1 MWNDIRQNYASALA
15 FALACPLL
23 FLVPVVV
30 EMAQHVVELLAGMY
44 AGEAGARAAEADPLR
59 LQFGFAKTL
68 ALLLPGYWFVRY
80 LLFGNDAARAR
91 AVEWPAAGLYAVI
104 FVLMAIQFWLSL
116 FAPSLPELVGL
127 AGGAATALSV
137 VKAILL
143 QVMAIYLIA
152 WLVAWPM
159 GNASIGPVR
168 SFAIMHGSFWYAI
181 GLFVAG
187 FLPLM
192 LLHYALAIAA
202 VLWLP
207 DWLDWAAMIIDA
219 IVVGFL
225 ALTMAGANAL
235 AAQRAA
241 ARKGIALK
249 PGA

>member
-1 MWNDIRQNYASALA
+1 MWSDIKAIYRTAWA
-15 FALACPLL
+15 FALVCPLL
-23 FLVPVVV
+23 FLVPVLV

-44 AGEAGARAAEADPLR
+44 INEAGAKAAEADPLR
-59 LQFGFAKTL
+59 LQFGLAKTL

-80 LLFGNDAARAR
+80 LLLGNDPARAR
-91 AVEWPAAGLYAVI
+91 RVEWPAVGLFATIMGFSGGV
-104 FVLMAIQFWLSL
+104 VALSL
-116 FAPSLPELVGL
+116 FGPSLAETFGL
-127 AGGAATALSV
+127 SGSAATAFSAGRAV
-137 VKAILL
+137 IW
-143 QVMAIYLIA
+143 QIMSIYLIA
-152 WLVAWPM
+152 WFVAWPL
-159 GNASIGPVR
+159 GNARIGPVR
-168 SFAIMHGSFWYAI
+168 SFAIMHGSFWYAV

-192 LLHYALAIAA
+192 LLHYGLAIAA

-207 DWLDWAAMIIDA
+207 DWLDWVAMVIDA

-225 ALTMAGANAL
+225 ALTMTGANAF